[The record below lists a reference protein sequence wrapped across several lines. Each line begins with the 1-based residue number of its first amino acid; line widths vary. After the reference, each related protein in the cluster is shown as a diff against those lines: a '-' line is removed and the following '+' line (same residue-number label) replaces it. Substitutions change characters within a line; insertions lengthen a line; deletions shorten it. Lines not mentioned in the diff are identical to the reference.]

1 MNNTAPAKIPVTIL
15 TGFLGSGK
23 TTLLNRVLQEQH
35 GHKIA
40 VIENEFGQEG
50 IDNEILMQQTEEQII
65 VMNNGCICCTVRDD
79 LIQILHKLTE
89 QRDTGQLEFER
100 VIIETTGLADPAPV
114 AQTFFMDKQVAR
126 RYRLD
131 AILTVV
137 DALHAQTQ
145 LDEHHEVQVQ
155 VALADRLLIS
165 KTDLVTAQQA
175 DKLSAR
181 LARLNPRAAQKQ
193 VHFGQTEIAEI
204 LDIRGFKLDDV
215 LEINPD
221 FLTQHAHGHTDAV
234 YSFVYRDDNP
244 LDQDKLKAFFA
255 EMVKT
260 YGVDM
265 LRYKGILNIQGEANR
280 MIFQGVHM
288 LFASGKGKPWNIG
301 EPRES
306 VMVFIG
312 RNLPE
317 QRFHDGLAA
326 CRADVGSDATSDG
339 M

>member
-1 MNNTAPAKIPVTIL
+1 MSNTAPAKIPVTIL

-50 IDNEILMQQTEEQII
+50 VDNEILMQETQEQII

-89 QRDTGQLEFER
+89 QRDSGQLQFER

-126 RYRLD
+126 HYRLD

-137 DALHAQTQ
+137 DALNAPIQ
-145 LDEHHEVQVQ
+145 LDEHQQVQVQ

-165 KTDLVTAQQA
+165 KTDLVTAQQSE
-175 DKLSAR
+175 KLSER
-181 LARLNPRAAQKQ
+181 LSRINPRAAQKQ
-193 VHFGQTEIAEI
+193 VHFGRTEIAEI

-215 LEINPD
+215 LEINPG
-221 FLTQHAHGHTDAV
+221 FLTRHAHGHTDAIC
-234 YSFVYRDDNP
+234 SFVYRDSKP
-244 LDQDKLKAFFA
+244 LDQDKLKAFFS
-255 EMVKT
+255 EMVKI

-288 LFASGKGKPWNIG
+288 LFASGKGKVWQAD
-301 EPRES
+301 EQRES

-312 RNLPE
+312 RKLPE
-317 QRFHDGLAA
+317 QLFRDGIGA
-326 CRADVGSDATSDG
+326 CRADVEGDPASARV
-339 M
+339 

>member
-1 MNNTAPAKIPVTIL
+1 MSNTASAKIPATIL

-40 VIENEFGQEG
+40 VIENEFGQQG
-50 IDNEILMQQTEEQII
+50 VDNEILVQQTQEQII

-79 LIQILHKLTE
+79 LIQILHRLTE
-89 QRDTGQLEFER
+89 QYDAGQLQFER

-131 AILTVV
+131 AVLTVV

-145 LDEHHEVQVQ
+145 LDEHHEAQVQ

-165 KTDLVTAQQA
+165 KTDLVKAQESE
-175 DKLSAR
+175 KLSER
-181 LARLNPRAAQKQ
+181 LTRLNPRATQKY
-193 VHFGQTEIAEI
+193 VHFGETEIADI
-204 LDIRGFKLDDV
+204 LDVRGFSLDSV
-215 LEINPD
+215 LDINPG
-221 FLTQHAHGHTDAV
+221 FLTQHAHGHTDAIC
-234 YSFVYRDDNP
+234 SFVYRDSYP
-244 LDQDKLKAFFA
+244 LDNDKLERFFA
-255 EMVKT
+255 DMVKT
-260 YGVDM
+260 HGFDM

-288 LFASGKGKPWNIG
+288 LFASGKGKAWQAD
-301 EPRES
+301 EQRES

-312 RNLPE
+312 RKLPE
-317 QRFHDGLAA
+317 TVFIDGLAA
-326 CRADVGSDATSDG
+326 CRVDIFDTVSVGI
-339 M
+339 